1 MDLPVT
7 SHGASTKDMDKRTE
21 LILQMIVEH
30 YTKSAEPV
38 GSRALTKLLDF
49 KISAATIRNIMS
61 DLTEMGMIVQ
71 PHISAGRIP
80 TDLGYRYYLNQ
91 ILNPETSWHVEFS
104 VEDLTADSRAHRLED
119 ILLEVTGDLS
129 QATDCTSIVISPQPA
144 VSKLKKMELIQLSD
158 KQLLIV
164 LISQVGMVRNRIVY
178 LRECPEQEM
187 LNRISD
193 ILCDIFAGKTLLDI
207 RNSLVKTV
215 TESMDNNEEI
225 FVQTIRIGKKAFDT
239 DVENEVF
246 ILGRSKMCSFPEFS
260 NQEQLAVLFRLLD
273 DKKILFDTLV
283 NVMDQDGIQV
293 RIGNENEY
301 DGLDQCSVIA
311 GTYGSA
317 DYLLGSLGVIGPKRI
332 DYPKIISEI
341 EYSTQKLSYALTQ
354 FLN

>member
-1 MDLPVT
+1 
-7 SHGASTKDMDKRTE
+7 MDKRTE
-21 LILQMIVEH
+21 LILQLIVEH

-49 KISAATIRNIMS
+49 KLSAATIRNIMS
-61 DLTEMGMIVQ
+61 DLTEMGMIIQ

-91 ILNPETSWHVEFS
+91 ILDPESFWHVEFS
-104 VEDLTADSRAHRLED
+104 AEEIKGGDSKAQRLED
-119 ILLEVTGDLS
+119 ILLDVTGDLS
-129 QATDCTSIVISPQPA
+129 RATDCTSIVITPQPA
-144 VSKLKKMELIQLSD
+144 VSKLKKMELIGLSD

-164 LISQVGMVRNRIVY
+164 LVSQIGMVRNRIVH
-178 LRECPEQEM
+178 LRECPDQEM
-187 LNRISD
+187 LNRISVL
-193 ILCDIFAGKTLLDI
+193 LCEMFAGQTLLDI
-207 RNSLVKTV
+207 RNSLVETV
-215 TESMDNNEEI
+215 TKSMDEYEEI

-239 DVENEVF
+239 DIENEIF
-246 ILGRSKMCSFPEFS
+246 ILGRSKMCSFPEFKD
-260 NQEQLAVLFRLLD
+260 QEQLEVLFRVLD
-273 DKKILFDTLV
+273 DKRVLFNTLV
-283 NVMDQDGIQV
+283 NIMNEDGIQV

-317 DYLLGSLGVIGPKRI
+317 DYLLGSLGIIGPKRI

>member
-1 MDLPVT
+1 
-7 SHGASTKDMDKRTE
+7 MDKRAE
-21 LILQMIVEH
+21 LILLMIVEH

-49 KISAATIRNIMS
+49 NISAASIRNIMS

-91 ILNPETSWHVEFS
+91 ILNPESSWHVEFS
-104 VEDLTADSRAHRLED
+104 EEDLKKGDSRAQRLED
-119 ILLEVTGDLS
+119 ILLNVTGDLS
-129 QATDCTSIVISPQPA
+129 RATDCTSIVISPQPA
-144 VSKLKKMELIQLSD
+144 VSKLKKMELIRLGER
-158 KQLLIV
+158 QLLII
-164 LISQVGMVRNRIVY
+164 LITQVGMVRNRIVH
-178 LRECPEQEM
+178 LRECPDQDM

-193 ILCDIFAGKTLLDI
+193 LICEMFSGQTLSDI
-207 RNSLVKTV
+207 RHSLVETVSKT
-215 TESMDNNEEI
+215 MDEYEEI

-246 ILGRSKMCSFPEFS
+246 ILGRSKLCAFPEFKD
-260 NQEQLAVLFRLLD
+260 QEQLKVLFRVLD
-273 DKKILFDTLV
+273 DKKVLFDTLV

-341 EYSTQKLSYALTQ
+341 DYSTQKLSYALTQ